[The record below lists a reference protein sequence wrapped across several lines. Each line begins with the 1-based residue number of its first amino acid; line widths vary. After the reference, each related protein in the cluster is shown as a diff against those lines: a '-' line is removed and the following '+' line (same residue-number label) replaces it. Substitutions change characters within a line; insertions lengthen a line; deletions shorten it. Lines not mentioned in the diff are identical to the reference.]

1 MHSNAFLLDAAVKAT
16 VILTVA
22 FLFTAGMRHGSAS
35 ARYFTWTC
43 ALAAILV
50 LPVFSLVLPRWDF
63 TLKTPS
69 ARVISPPAPV
79 SGTAPLVA
87 EVGKLEAAPAVRT
100 FPWLAAIWL
109 AGATIGLAR
118 LAAGHFRLWL
128 SLRRAGEGCGSE
140 WLALVEETAAR
151 IGLRRAVSMRRSPET
166 DVPLTCGVFAPA
178 VVLPCGSE
186 EWDAQRRGVVLLH
199 ELTHARRR
207 DPLVYLLARVAAAVY
222 WFHPLAWLAVARFRR
237 EQERSCDDAVVRAG
251 AGQSAYASHLV
262 ALARSV
268 APSGAYSAALGMAAT
283 GDLEQRVRALLE
295 PGRNRRG
302 LSRRVCLT
310 GLTAALALIVPL
322 AALHA
327 QSSGPVASLAGSVYD
342 ISGAAVPGVLIML
355 NGVHNQ
361 EAARANAAGQYS
373 FSGIPAGSYR
383 LQVRARGFAEFQK
396 AVVLT
401 AGAPQQMKIT
411 LGLGDV
417 TETVE
422 VVGKAGPRPAPTG
435 TPQRIRVGGNVQATR
450 LLTSV
455 KPVYPPGAE
464 AAGIEG
470 TVLLHAVISTQGDL
484 LSISLMSTSVDAEL
498 AKAAMDAVRQWHYQP
513 TLLNGAPVEV
523 VTTIAVTFRLD

>member
-1 MHSNAFLLDAAVKAT
+1 MHSNALLLDVAVKAAA
-16 VILTVA
+16 ILTVA
-22 FLFTAGMRHGSAS
+22 FLLTVGMRHGSAS

-43 ALAAILV
+43 ALAAILA
-50 LPVFSLVLPRWDF
+50 LPVLSLVLPRWDF
-63 TLKTPS
+63 ALKTPPVH
-69 ARVISPPAPV
+69 AISSPAPI
-79 SGTAPLVA
+79 SDTAPVTQQS
-87 EVGKLEAAPAVRT
+87 GRIEAPPTGRT
-100 FPWLAAIWL
+100 FPWPAAIWL
-109 AGATIGLAR
+109 AGMIVGMAR

-128 SLRRAGEGCGSE
+128 SLRQAPEMRAPE
-140 WLALVEETAAR
+140 WLALLEETCAR
-151 IGLRRAVSMRRSPET
+151 IGLRRVVSLRRSPET
-166 DVPLTCGVFAPA
+166 DVPLTCGVFVPT
-178 VVLPCGSE
+178 VVLPSGSD
-186 EWDAQRRGVVLLH
+186 EWDAQRRRVVLLH

-222 WFHPLAWLAVARFRR
+222 WFHPLAWLAIARFRR

-251 AGQSAYASHLV
+251 AGQSAYASQLV
-262 ALARSV
+262 DLARSV
-268 APSGAYSAALGMAAT
+268 APAGAYSAALCMAAT
-283 GDLEQRVRALLE
+283 SDLEQRVRALLD

-302 LSRRVCLT
+302 LSRRVCMA
-310 GLTAALALIVPL
+310 GLTAALAVILPL

-327 QSSGPVASLAGSVYD
+327 QNSGPVASLAGSVYD
-342 ISGAAVPGVLIML
+342 ISGAAVPGVLLVL
-355 NGVHNQ
+355 NGEHNQ

-373 FSGIPAGSYR
+373 FSGIPVGSYR
-383 LQVRARGFAEFQK
+383 LEVRASGFAEYRK
-396 AVVLT
+396 TVVLT
-401 AGAPQQMKIT
+401 AGATQQMKIT
-411 LGLGDV
+411 LGLGEV
-417 TETVE
+417 TETME
-422 VVGKAGPRPAPTG
+422 VVGKAGPRQAPTG

-498 AKAAMDAVRQWHYQP
+498 ARAAMDAVRQWHYQP